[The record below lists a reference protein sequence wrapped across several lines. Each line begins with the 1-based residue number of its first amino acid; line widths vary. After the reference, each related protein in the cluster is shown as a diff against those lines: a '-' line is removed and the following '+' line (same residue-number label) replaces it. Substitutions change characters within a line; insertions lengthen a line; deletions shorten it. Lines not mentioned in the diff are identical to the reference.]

1 MTLLDQGFADQLIEA
16 LASGRASIMPLVNA
30 VVGALPGIHVIT
42 WIAVA
47 ADGSRTVRIGTSDP
61 ARFPVGGFDL
71 VTENDPWCRRILADK
86 QAVICNSIAAMFDML
101 PDEAQSLVDMGFG
114 ATASVPIVI
123 EGRTVGTLNLLADAG
138 ALSAATMAE
147 VTALIPVAALVHPHT
162 VKTNS

>member
-1 MTLLDQGFADQLIEA
+1 M
-16 LASGRASIMPLVNA
+16 
-30 VVGALPGIHVIT
+30 
-42 WIAVA
+42 
-47 ADGSRTVRIGTSDP
+47 
-61 ARFPVGGFDL
+61 GGFDL